1 MRRVLLRNAS
11 LPGTMRNVPESPTN
25 PWDRAHQEAIE
36 RERTA
41 ADEFSRDHP
50 FLAFPVRELLMAAG
64 LGAIVLGFIARA
76 VGLHEGW
83 VFWVT
88 YIVLFGLGSALWLRD
103 RDRKVGR

>member
-1 MRRVLLRNAS
+1 MRY
-11 LPGTMRNVPESPTN
+11 VPESPTN

-36 RERTA
+36 RERAA